1 MRLPFLRMLLK
12 FNSLKMCSLTHLT
25 AISEGTKETIRKV
38 VAMAAPPTSRNKT
51 NKVNVLEA

>member
-25 AISEGTKETIRKV
+25 ATSEGTKETIRKV
-38 VAMAAPPTSRNKT
+38 VAMAAPPIFRNKT

>member
-25 AISEGTKETIRKV
+25 AISEGKKETIRKV
-38 VAMAAPPTSRNKT
+38 VAISAQTISRNKT

>member
-12 FNSLKMCSLTHLT
+12 FNSLKMCFLTHLT

-38 VAMAAPPTSRNKT
+38 EAMAAPPTFRNKT

>member
-25 AISEGTKETIRKV
+25 AISEGKKETIRKV
-38 VAMAAPPTSRNKT
+38 VAMAAPPIFRNKT